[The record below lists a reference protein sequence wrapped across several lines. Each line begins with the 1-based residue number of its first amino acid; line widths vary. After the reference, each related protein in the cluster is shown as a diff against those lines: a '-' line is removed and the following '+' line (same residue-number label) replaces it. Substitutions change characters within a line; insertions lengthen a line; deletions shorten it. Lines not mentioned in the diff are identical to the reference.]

1 MDGIESVKKY
11 MSSIYRRKNMIN
23 KKVTERT
30 DAHIEDSFE
39 QDLYKEGSRPRKEK
53 GKERQKWQ
61 RILFWSVVVI
71 AVILLGGM
79 IAFFSFRLKGKIDLK
94 VEEQYTTYNGKRYK
108 YREGIVNILCLG
120 IDKDVSMPYIEARR
134 GNIGMSDAI
143 ILVSIDTKRNEV
155 KAIAIPRDTVTE
167 IQTTIDGELSSKER
181 MRLCIQYAYGVSM
194 QQSNKLTVEAVSNLL
209 YDLQI
214 QRCCAINFEALPII
228 NDAIGGVDVEVRED
242 IEEWESRLPYGETVH
257 LEGDLALRFV
267 KVRNKHDLNG
277 AALRT
282 QRQKQ
287 YIEAFVEKAKR
298 VVKKDPTIPL
308 TIFRELQKDGNM
320 CTDVTAEDIMYLMP
334 ELLGISFS
342 EDMVQMIP
350 GESVVSEDGH
360 TDYRMDVEAVKE
372 IVINTFYEE
381 VD

>member
-1 MDGIESVKKY
+1 
-11 MSSIYRRKNMIN
+11 MIN
-23 KKVTERT
+23 KKDTEGT

-39 QDLYKEGSRPRKEK
+39 QDLYKEGSRARKEK
-53 GKERQKWQ
+53 RKKRQKWQ
-61 RILFWSVVVI
+61 RILFWSVVVV

-120 IDKDVSMPYIEARR
+120 IDKGVSMSYIEARR

-194 QQSNKLTVEAVSNLL
+194 QQSNKLTVDAVSNLL

-242 IEEWESRLPYGETVH
+242 VEEWESRLPYGETVH

-308 TIFRELQKDGNM
+308 TIFQELQKDGNM
-320 CTDVTAEDIMYLMP
+320 CTDITAEDIMYLMP

>member
-1 MDGIESVKKY
+1 M
-11 MSSIYRRKNMIN
+11 KNI
-23 KKVTERT
+23 KFTG
-30 DAHIEDSFE
+30 DAHIEDSSKRN
-39 QDLYKEGSRPRKEK
+39 LYNAGGLKRKK
-53 GKERQKWQ
+53 VIRKKKQKWKKK
-61 RILFWSVVVI
+61 LFWSIVVI
-71 AVILLGGM
+71 AAIVAGGM
-79 IAFFSFRLKGKIDLK
+79 IAFFSFRLKGKIDLN

-120 IDKDVSMPYIEARR
+120 IDKSVPMSYIEARR

-167 IQTTIDGELSSKER
+167 IQKTTSEGELSSKER
-181 MRLCIQYAYGVSM
+181 MRLCIQYAYGISM
-194 QQSNKLTVEAVSNLL
+194 QQSNELTVNAVSKML
-209 YDLQI
+209 YNLQI

-228 NDAIGGVDVEVRED
+228 NDAIGGVDVEIRED

-257 LEGDLALRFV
+257 LEGDLALRFIE
-267 KVRNKHDLNG
+267 VRNKHDLNG

-287 YIEAFVEKAKR
+287 YIEAFVEKAKK
-298 VVKKDPTIPL
+298 VVKKNPTIPL
-308 TIFRELQKDGNM
+308 TIFQELQKGENM
-320 CTDVTAEDIMYLMP
+320 CTDITVEDLMYLIP
-334 ELLGISFS
+334 EVLRMSFS
-342 EDMVQMIP
+342 DDMVQMIP
-350 GESVVSEDGH
+350 GKSVVSEDGH

>member
-1 MDGIESVKKY
+1 
-11 MSSIYRRKNMIN
+11 MIN

-30 DAHIEDSFE
+30 DTHIEDSSE
-39 QDLYKEGSRPRKEK
+39 RDLYKEGSRPRK
-53 GKERQKWQ
+53 GKRIKRQKWQ
-61 RILFWSVVVI
+61 RVLFWSVIIIVVI
-71 AVILLGGM
+71 VIGGV
-79 IAFFSFRLKGKIDLK
+79 IAFSLFRSKGKMDLEAK
-94 VEEQYTTYNGKRYK
+94 EQYTTYNGKKYK
-108 YREGIVNILCLG
+108 YRQELVNILCLG
-120 IDKDVSMPYIEARR
+120 IDKSFSMPYIEADR

-143 ILVSIDTKRNEV
+143 ILVSVDTKRNEV

-194 QQSNKLTVEAVSNLL
+194 QQSNKLTVDAVSNLL

-242 IEEWESRLPYGETVH
+242 VEEWESRLPYGETVH

-308 TIFRELQKDGNM
+308 TIFQELQKDGNM
-320 CTDVTAEDIMYLMP
+320 CTDITAEDIMYLMP